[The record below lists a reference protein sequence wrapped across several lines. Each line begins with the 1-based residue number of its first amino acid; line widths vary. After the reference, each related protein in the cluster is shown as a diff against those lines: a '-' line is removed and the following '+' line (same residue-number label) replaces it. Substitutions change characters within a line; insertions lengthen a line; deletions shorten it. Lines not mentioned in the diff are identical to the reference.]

1 MIEKSGN
8 IVLIGMPGSSKG
20 TAGAILAKMTSRS
33 FVDTDVLIEAKEGR
47 TLQMIVDQDGY
58 LALRAIE
65 ERVLLDLDCRDH
77 VIATGGS
84 AVYSRAAMEHLR
96 KHGVIVFLDMDLDTL
111 KARVPDFGARG
122 LAKRSDQSV
131 SDLFA
136 ERYALYRQYADITVD
151 CGVCGHEEVC
161 ARIIDALAK
170 WERRD
175 PAL

>member
-8 IVLIGMPGSSKG
+8 IVLIGMPGSGKS
-20 TAGAILAKMTSRS
+20 TAGAILAKMASRS

-58 LALRAIE
+58 LSLRAIE
-65 ERVLLDLDCRDH
+65 ERVLLDLNCRGH

-84 AVYSRAAMEHLR
+84 AVYSQAAMEHLR

-122 LAKRSDQSV
+122 LAKRPDQSV